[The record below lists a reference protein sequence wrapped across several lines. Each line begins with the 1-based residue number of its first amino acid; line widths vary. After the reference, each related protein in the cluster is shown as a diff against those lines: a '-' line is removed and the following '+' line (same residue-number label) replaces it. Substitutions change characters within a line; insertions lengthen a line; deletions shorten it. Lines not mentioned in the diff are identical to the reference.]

1 MLMLMSVSIFG
12 LSRVHAHVISVL
24 SEGILTMR
32 TVDEWF
38 LSMLESNGVVILV
51 VTVLTLI
58 VLRLLFVIHRTGK
71 PLRPTA
77 VKPLSTL
84 IVLGS
89 GGHTA
94 EMLNLLAALQKDRFY
109 PRYYIAAATDNMS
122 LQKARSFES
131 SSDDEIFLRLVQ
143 MGKDK
148 AEYMQIYRS
157 REVGQS
163 YITSV
168 GTTLVAI
175 AHALW
180 LMIKIRPQVILC
192 NGPGTCIPICGI
204 AFLFKVLG
212 IRWST
217 IFYVESIARV
227 KRLSLSGLLLYKLR
241 IADQLYVQW
250 PQLQRKYP
258 RSILVGCLM

>member
-1 MLMLMSVSIFG
+1 MG
-12 LSRVHAHVISVL
+12 G
-24 SEGILTMR
+24 EK
-32 TVDEWF
+32 EWF
-38 LSMLESNGVVILV
+38 LSMLESNGVVILIL
-51 VTVLTLI
+51 TVLTFIL
-58 VLRLLFVIHRTGK
+58 LRFLYVIHQTGK
-71 PLRPTA
+71 PLCPTSA
-77 VKPLSTL
+77 KPLSTL

-122 LQKARSFES
+122 LQKARTFES
-131 SSDDEIFLRLVQ
+131 SSDDE

-180 LMIKIRPQVILC
+180 LMIKVRPQVILC
-192 NGPGTCIPICGI
+192 NGPGTCIPICAI
-204 AFLFKVLG
+204 AFFKIQRFLHLCTSHH
-212 IRWST
+212 IPS
-217 IFYVESIARV
+217 ARV
-227 KRLSLSGLLLYKLR
+227 SIQRCPSMFL
-241 IADQLYVQW
+241 IVQLAVAVEICSRFVRNNCS
-250 PQLQRKYP
+250 QLCQ
-258 RSILVGCLM
+258 